1 MTDSFANSLA
11 LRWDPSLHQFEIREL
26 SKIAWQA
33 TNLGCMHGA
42 FLVERMRTFAG
53 KVLDTKP
60 HLDRLERGCNLLGIP
75 IQPFLR
81 KFQAGLG
88 VLLEESRDLLES
100 QGDASMCIVVSP
112 GDYFSGAG
120 CHAIVHWIPMPWETL
135 SQWYQHGTSL
145 VRVQYASGAGE
156 CWPSDIK
163 ARSRLNYFLSDREAK
178 RRCENGLAL
187 LCTSRGMVADTSVA
201 NLLVVTHNGKLLSP
215 RREDIVQGT
224 SLAYVESLLGAEG
237 KSIEYRDI
245 HFEELYEAT
254 EVLLVGNSGC
264 VWSASALGKRPIGL
278 GPNGPMCLLL
288 QEQWQRACGCEW
300 KSQAIRMAEFTLE
313 RKNSPD
319 KQH

>member
-1 MTDSFANSLA
+1 MTDAFDNSLA

-26 SKIAWQA
+26 SKVAWQA

-53 KVLDTKP
+53 KVSNTKP
-60 HLDRLERGCNLLGIP
+60 HLDRLERGCELLGIP
-75 IQPFLR
+75 SQPFLR
-81 KFQAGLG
+81 KFQAVLE

-120 CHAIVHWIPMPWETL
+120 CHAIVHWMPMPWETL
-135 SQWYQHGTSL
+135 SQWYQQGTSL
-145 VRVQYASGAGE
+145 VRVQYASGSGE

-201 NLLVVTHNGKLLSP
+201 NLLVVTQSGKLLSP

-237 KSIEYRDI
+237 KSIGYRDI
-245 HFEELYEAT
+245 HFEELYEAA
-254 EVLLVGNSGC
+254 EVLLVGNTGC
-264 VWSASALGKRPIGL
+264 IWSASALGKRPIGL
-278 GPNGPMCLLL
+278 GPNGPICGYL
-288 QEQWQRACGCEW
+288 QEQWQKACSCQW
-300 KSQAIRMAEFTLE
+300 KSQAIRMAESLKKSQNHPE
-313 RKNSPD
+313 K
-319 KQH
+319 